1 MFPIDIQRNRSLI
14 RRGKLQLFVFKKNPD
29 AHHGALDNIK
39 CKKAHWNVLTNSREE
54 LLGTKTVCILHIL
67 PFVAAS
73 TASKQVSLL
82 LEVASNT
89 LSKFSA
95 CDLEL

>member
-54 LLGTKTVCILHIL
+54 LLGTKTVCIQNI
-67 PFVAAS
+67 FAFWDCFDCIKTS
-73 TASKQVSLL
+73 ESITRGR
-82 LEVASNT
+82 
-89 LSKFSA
+89 F
-95 CDLEL
+95 

>member
-39 CKKAHWNVLTNSREE
+39 CKKAHWNVLTKAEKNCWAPRQY
-54 LLGTKTVCILHIL
+54 VFRIFL
-67 PFVAAS
+67 PFGTAS
-73 TASKQVSLL
+73 TVLKQVSLL

-89 LSKFSA
+89 LSKFPT
-95 CDLEL
+95 CD